1 MLIILRENFQKNVLT
16 KEVLNDGNVY
26 GDKDSFCAMLKWLRW
41 RICQKNEL
49 KIVTKYDTEK

>member
-41 RICQKNEL
+41 RICQKTEL
-49 KIVTKYDTEK
+49 KIETEK